1 MSAFILRFISTL
13 FLVQLATANTSLCPL
28 LGPDFPP
35 PRNISQNPGFR
46 GAINSFS
53 NTIQQVLSTSGGDS
67 SYGQLDS
74 TNNTFSINIFSTL
87 SDDPLYKYHYT
98 APRFS
103 NGSIGAKTV
112 DGDTVFRVGSI
123 SKLITVFAL
132 LIEKGDANLNDPVT
146 KYVPELR
153 NAPNTGTVNSVQWND
168 VTLGALA
175 SHMSGIGRE
184 CKLL

>member
-1 MSAFILRFISTL
+1 MAAFILPFISTL
-13 FLVQLATANTSLCPL
+13 FLVQSATANTSLCPL

-35 PRNISQNPGFR
+35 PRNFSQNAGFLDTL
-46 GAINSFS
+46 NSFS
-53 NTIQQVLSTSGGDS
+53 NTIQQVLSNSDYS
-67 SYGQLDS
+67 SYGHFDS
-74 TNNTFSINIFSTL
+74 TNNTFSINIFSTFL
-87 SDDPLYKYHYT
+87 DDPVYKYHYT

-112 DGDTVFRVGSI
+112 DGDTVFRVASI
-123 SKLITVFAL
+123 SKLFTVFAL

-153 NAPNTGTVNSVQWND
+153 NVPNTGTVNAVQWND

-175 SHMSGIGRE
+175 SHMSGIGRD